1 MLLLNEP
8 KISEESDCPYI
19 KGEKWR
25 FSYFFAK
32 ELSGEDLEYLLARGW
47 RKFGFYFFRPQCRSC
62 SKCIPLRLRTDKISL
77 TKSQRRVVRK
87 GENIRVEFNPLQC
100 RDEIFD
106 LYRIHSME
114 RFSRDA
120 DYEDFL
126 NSFYVQSC
134 PTLQSEYYLDNK
146 LFGVGYLDISSAS
159 LSSVYFIYDTEYMK
173 YSPGTLSIIKEAEYA
188 ESIGLSYYYLGY
200 YIEENRSMS
209 YKNNFNLNEK
219 LNWETGIWEI
229 PEELIGQL
237 KQ

>member
-1 MLLLNEP
+1 MLLLNDP
-8 KISEESDCPYI
+8 KISEESDCPYLE
-19 KGEKWR
+19 GEKWR

-47 RKFGFYFFRPQCRSC
+47 RKFGFYYFRPQCRSC

-77 TKSQRRVVRK
+77 TKSQRRVLRK
-87 GENIRVEFNPLQC
+87 GGKIRVEFNSLEC
-100 RDEIFD
+100 RDEIFE

-114 RFSRDA
+114 RFSREA

-146 LFGVGYLDISSAS
+146 LFGVGYLDVSSEA

-173 YSPGTLSIIKEAEYA
+173 YSPGTLSIIREAQYA
-188 ESIGLSYYYLGY
+188 ASIGLSYYYLGY

-219 LNWETGIWEI
+219 LNWETGIWETA
-229 PEELIGQL
+229 E
-237 KQ
+237 K

>member
-1 MLLLNEP
+1 
-8 KISEESDCPYI
+8 
-19 KGEKWR
+19 
-25 FSYFFAK
+25 
-32 ELSGEDLEYLLARGW
+32 
-47 RKFGFYFFRPQCRSC
+47 
-62 SKCIPLRLRTDKISL
+62 
-77 TKSQRRVVRK
+77 
-87 GENIRVEFNPLQC
+87 
-100 RDEIFD
+100 
-106 LYRIHSME
+106 ME

>member
-1 MLLLNEP
+1 MILLSDP

-19 KGEKWR
+19 KGERWR

-32 ELSGEDLEYLLARGW
+32 DLSGEDLEYLLARGW
-47 RKFGFYFFRPQCRSC
+47 RKFGYYYFRPQCINC
-62 SKCIPLRLRTDKISL
+62 SKCIPLRLQTDKISL
-77 TKSQRRVVRK
+77 TKSQRRVMRK
-87 GENIRVEFNPLQC
+87 GEEIRIEFNSLQC
-100 RDEIFD
+100 SDEIFE
-106 LYRIHSME
+106 LYRIHSMD
-114 RFSRDA
+114 RFSREA

-126 NSFYVQSC
+126 NSFYSQSC
-134 PTLQSEYYLDNK
+134 PSMQSEYYLEDK
-146 LFGVGYLDISSAS
+146 LIGVGYLDISSEA

-173 YSPGTLSIIKEAEYA
+173 YSPGTLSIIKEAQYA

-229 PEELIGQL
+229 PEN
-237 KQ
+237 